1 MKCFE
6 GGAGISAFFG
16 VFEDSEIVCG
26 HVCAID
32 EKTMTNVYTKSMKFD
47 DFELA
52 RRYRL

>member
-1 MKCFE
+1 M
-6 GGAGISAFFG
+6 GWGSAHFLECLRTQSL
-16 VFEDSEIVCG
+16 VASDVACG
-26 HVCAID
+26 PVCAID